1 MFLFNR
7 NAIMCSI
14 SLLLGTIM
22 FDFFLRLLS
31 SVTESH
37 ISK

>member
-7 NAIMCSI
+7 NAIICSI
-14 SLLLGTIM
+14 SLLLCTIM

-31 SVTESH
+31 SVIERH